1 MEFVERL
8 VDVLQKGGP
17 WTMAAICM
25 VVSVYLYRQVQDMHR
40 DFSKE
45 KQELNDRLIA
55 MTAKQVEVL
64 TVVNENQKQLVAA
77 VKLLEG

>member
-17 WTMAAICM
+17 WTMVAICM
-25 VVSVYLYRQVQDMHR
+25 GVSVHLYRQVQNMHR

-77 VKLLEG
+77 VRLLEG

>member
-17 WTMAAICM
+17 WTMVAICM
-25 VVSVYLYRQVQDMHR
+25 GVSVHLYRQVQSMHR